1 MLLHARVVGVGDA
14 DHCRVLVGGIGLP
27 WRRDLDL
34 GRVLV
39 GDLAGRQWPDGVV
52 VEDLSYSAHRI
63 MHTLQELEPLR
74 LILVAATV
82 REGGVAGTIRRYRPD
97 EGPVDPDDLI
107 ARLGES
113 VGGVIDLDHTL
124 IVNRHF
130 GTLPKDTVVIEVV
143 TGDDAFGVG
152 YSDEVDAA
160 LPRVAELV
168 RQEVQRE

>member
-1 MLLHARVVGVGDA
+1 MTGLETRP
-14 DHCRVLVGGIGLP
+14 CRVLVGGIGLP

-39 GDLAGRQWPDGVV
+39 GDLADDEWPEGVI

-63 MHTLQELEPLR
+63 MHTLQELQPER
-74 LILVAATV
+74 LILIGATV
-82 REGGVAGTIRRYRPD
+82 REGGVAGTVLRYRPD
-97 EGPVDPDDLI
+97 EDPVDADDLA

-124 IVNRHF
+124 VVNRHF
-130 GTLPKDTVVIEVV
+130 GTLPNDTVVIEIV

-152 YSDEVDAA
+152 YSDEVEAA
-160 LPRVAELV
+160 LPSVMKLV
-168 RQEVQRE
+168 REDVLRE

>member
-1 MLLHARVVGVGDA
+1 MDGLESRT
-14 DHCRVLVGGIGLP
+14 CRVLVGGIGLP

-39 GDLAGRQWPDGVV
+39 GDLVDGEWGDGEWPEGVV

-63 MHTLQELEPLR
+63 MHTLQELQPER
-74 LILVAATV
+74 LILIGATV
-82 REGGVAGTIRRYRPD
+82 REGGVAGTVLRYRPD
-97 EGPVDPDDLI
+97 DQPVDPDDLI

-124 IVNRHF
+124 VVNRHF
-130 GTLPKDTVVIEVV
+130 GTLPEDTVVIEIV

-152 YSDEVDAA
+152 YSDEVEAA
-160 LPRVAELV
+160 LPRVMELV
-168 RQEVQRE
+168 REDVFRE

>member
-1 MLLHARVVGVGDA
+1 MAESESLT
-14 DHCRVLVGGIGLP
+14 CRVLVGGIGLP

-39 GDLAGRQWPDGVV
+39 GDLVEAEWPDGVM

-63 MHTLQELEPLR
+63 MHTLQELQPER

-82 REGGVAGTIRRYRPD
+82 REGRVPGTVLRYRPD
-97 EGPVDPDDLI
+97 QNNVDADDLV

-124 IVNRHF
+124 VVNQHF
-130 GTLPKDTVVIEVV
+130 GALPEDTVVIEIV

-152 YSDEVDAA
+152 YSDEVEAA
-160 LPRVAELV
+160 LPRVMELV
-168 RQEVQRE
+168 RADVFRD